1 MKPLEGIRVVDLSRI
16 LAGPYCSMLLADMG
30 AEVIKIEPLPTG
42 DEARNVG
49 PFLDSMSAYFISL
62 NRGKKSV
69 AVNLKDPRGRAV
81 LLDLVRKA
89 DILLENFRPG
99 TMKRLGLDFQ
109 TLREV
114 NPRLI
119 YASCS
124 GFGQTGPYAHRGAY
138 DMIIQG
144 MGGIISIT
152 GEPGRPPVRVGTSIA
167 DLGGGLFT
175 TIGILAALQ
184 ARERTGQGQH
194 VDVSMLDALVALL
207 ENAIIRYTVT
217 GEVPG
222 PLGARHPSITPFE
235 VFPAKDGSVVIAVGT
250 KLWEPFCQALGRSE
264 LLEDPRFTTNALR
277 TEHQAELFPL
287 IAEVTRTKTAAEWI
301 RIMEEAGVPCGPINT
316 VDKVVEDP
324 QIKARG
330 MIVEI
335 DQGEV
340 GKVRIAGFPIKFS
353 MTPGGVQGRAPRLG
367 EHTEEV
373 LTGLLGY
380 SKERIEELRRDGV
393 V

>member
-1 MKPLEGIRVVDLSRI
+1 MTPLEGIRVVDLSRI

-49 PFLDSMSAYFISL
+49 PFLDGMSAYFISL

-69 AVNLKDPRGRAV
+69 ALNLKDPRGRAV

-235 VFPAKDGSVVIAVGT
+235 VFPARDGYVVMAVGT
-250 KLWEPFCQALGRSE
+250 KLWEPFCQALGRPE
-264 LLEDPRFTTNALR
+264 LLQDPRFTTNALR

-287 IAEVTRTKTAAEWI
+287 IAEATRTKTVADWI
-301 RIMEEAGVPCGPINT
+301 RIMEDAGVPCGPINT

-335 DQGEV
+335 DQGEI

-380 SKERIEELRRDGV
+380 SKGRLAELQRDGV

>member
-30 AEVIKIEPLPTG
+30 AEVLKIEPLPTG

-49 PFLDSMSAYFISL
+49 PFLDGMSAYFISL

-69 AVNLKDPRGRAV
+69 TVNLKDPRGRAV
-81 LLDLVRKA
+81 LLDLVGKA

-109 TLREV
+109 ALREV

-235 VFPAKDGSVVIAVGT
+235 VFPARDGSVVMAVGT
-250 KLWEPFCQALGRSE
+250 KLWEPFCQALGRPE

-287 IAEVTRTKTAAEWI
+287 IAEATRTKTVAEWI
-301 RIMEEAGVPCGPINT
+301 RIMEDAGVPCGPINT

-330 MIVEI
+330 MIVEV
-335 DQGEV
+335 DQGEI

-380 SKERIEELRRDGV
+380 SKEKLAELRRDGV